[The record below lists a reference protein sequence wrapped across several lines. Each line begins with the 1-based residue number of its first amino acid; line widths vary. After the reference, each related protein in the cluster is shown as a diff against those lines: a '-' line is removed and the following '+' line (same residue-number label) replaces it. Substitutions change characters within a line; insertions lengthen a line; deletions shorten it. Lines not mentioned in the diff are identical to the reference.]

1 MKIDEAIE
9 NLLNAKSRGVKNIVL
24 AYWES
29 NMFERSDNEE
39 WEKIAYQVE
48 DQMDWSSAHENIAL
62 IIQDNK
68 E

>member
-29 NMFERSDNEE
+29 NMFECSDDEE